1 MSFAVS
7 DYYFDSSDY
16 SSPQKININ
25 DNLSYKMASGFT
37 KNIKLRIRRND
48 VSDTTSPFFYATSN
62 DYSFFSFGEASQ
74 DISSSD
80 PNAVLA
86 VSVVLDNKYQT
97 NSRQVYTL
105 GDLFGQIGGM
115 DSILTSIGGILVGV
129 LSTKIYMAS
138 LLSTFYQVNK
148 QESSK
153 VANFK
158 EERKENASNF
168 IVKICKQVDEGKIAY
183 ID

>member
-1 MSFAVS
+1 MNLAIT

-25 DNLSYKMASGFT
+25 DNLSYKMTSGFS

-86 VSVVLDNKYQT
+86 ISVVLDNKYQT
-97 NSRQVYTL
+97 ISRQVYTL
-105 GDLFGQIGGM
+105 GDLFGQVGGM
-115 DSILTSIGGILVGV
+115 DSVLTSIGGILVGV
-129 LSTKIYMAS
+129 FSAKIYMAS

-153 VANFK
+153 VADLK
-158 EERKENASNF
+158 EERKDNPSNF
-168 IVKICKQVDEGKIAY
+168 TIKIGKLGDDGIIICY
-183 ID
+183 